1 MTSMSRFQLSD
12 ETIASIIEA
21 SPIGMLLVNN
31 DGEIVFVNRKCKE
44 IFGYSKEEF
53 LKGSIDMLIPQRFRA
68 HHAEHRADYSARPE
82 ARPMGAGRYLEG
94 VRKNGRD
101 IPVEVG
107 LSPIVIGGERLVLV
121 SVVDMSDRYLA
132 NRLSRVNRTLKLE
145 ATHDDL
151 TGLPN
156 RRLFLELF
164 EKSVNSAMRR
174 GSSIALMYVDLD
186 GFKKV
191 NDENGHDVGDALLCE
206 VASILSRNVRKGDIV
221 ARIGGD
227 EFIVSLIDTK
237 DAESVVG
244 VGKKLIK
251 EISSI
256 EHIGN
261 CQIDISASI
270 GAFRTAMTDSKSLE
284 MLINTADKLMYEA
297 KKAGKG
303 RIVFRENPLSAGDR
317 RNHSVDS
324 DRELPTN

>member
-1 MTSMSRFQLSD
+1 
-12 ETIASIIEA
+12 
-21 SPIGMLLVNN
+21 
-31 DGEIVFVNRKCKE
+31 
-44 IFGYSKEEF
+44 
-53 LKGSIDMLIPQRFRA
+53 
-68 HHAEHRADYSARPE
+68 
-82 ARPMGAGRYLEG
+82 MGAGRYLEG

-132 NRLSRVNRTLKLE
+132 NKLSRVNRTLKLE

-156 RRLFLELF
+156 RRLFLELL
-164 EKSVNSAMRR
+164 EKSVNSAIRR
-174 GSSIALMYVDLD
+174 GSRIALMYVDLD

-227 EFIVSLIDTK
+227 EFIISLIDTK
-237 DAESVVG
+237 DADSVIG

-251 EISSI
+251 EISSV
-256 EHIGN
+256 ERIGD
-261 CQIDISASI
+261 CQVNISASI
-270 GAFRTAMTDSKSLE
+270 GAFRTAMADSKSLE
-284 MLINTADKLMYEA
+284 MLIKTADKLMYKA
-297 KKAGKG
+297 KRSGKG
-303 RIVFRENPLSAGDR
+303 RIAFEEDHLPADDKHGNSI
-317 RNHSVDS
+317 DS
-324 DRELPTN
+324 HHEVRTN